1 MQTKNIAIIAS
12 IVVGIAIVGVAAI
25 TQYYVQDPLDI
36 YAVDSE
42 TVGVLLDSKRNILLV
57 DTRTAEQYQSGH
69 MFGASHDILDSQT
82 LEKRIKTIQSRL
94 PEVASSYYI
103 VLVDDDGSK
112 AKQMAQTM
120 TEMGIQTFYL
130 DGGMNSV
137 SENIRPLA

>member
-69 MFGASHDILDSQT
+69 MFGSSHDILDSQT